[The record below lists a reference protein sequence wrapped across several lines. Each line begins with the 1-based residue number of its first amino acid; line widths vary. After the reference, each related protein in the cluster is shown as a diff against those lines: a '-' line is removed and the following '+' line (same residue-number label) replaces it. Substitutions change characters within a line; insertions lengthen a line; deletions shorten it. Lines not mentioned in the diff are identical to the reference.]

1 MEAKKLSSKRT
12 LAILLLAIGCVG
24 LVLGVFGLVGEGGMD
39 PYDARNGIAM
49 VYATVY
55 DNQGNSE
62 SGSGTGW
69 AVGKPGKPI
78 QYIVTNGHVVEEAYT
93 YPRYDA
99 SRFGGEIR
107 VYFSAAEKTMC
118 WQRLSIT
125 PRPMKRISPFSSCPP
140 QRINAPL

>member
-24 LVLGVFGLVGEGGMD
+24 LVLGILGLVGEGGMD

-93 YPRYDA
+93 SPAMMPR
-99 SRFGGEIR
+99 G
-107 VYFSAAEKTMC
+107 VAERSGCISQLRKTTMC
-118 WQRLSIT
+118 WQGLSIT

>member
-24 LVLGVFGLVGEGGMD
+24 LVLGILGLVGEGGMD

-69 AVGKPGKPI
+69 AVGKPGKPGI
-78 QYIVTNGHVVEEAYT
+78 NVTYGVCDGEMHDWHNRARCLFNILPMLSDHMNGTDLKENRHKH
-93 YPRYDA
+93 
-99 SRFGGEIR
+99 GHHH
-107 VYFSAAEKTMC
+107 
-118 WQRLSIT
+118 
-125 PRPMKRISPFSSCPP
+125 
-140 QRINAPL
+140 